1 MNPLNTQLEAALLE
15 AMHTGDWEAKDS
27 GSMLNIGTI
36 NAAENATV
44 NITLNSTEANAVQKD
59 EADKNKIV
67 PVP

>member
-1 MNPLNTQLEAALLE
+1 MLEEDEMTNPTMLEIAQA
-15 AMHTGDWEAKDS
+15 GDEGWVGIVEPIAKDS

-44 NITLNSTEANAVQKD
+44 NITLNST
-59 EADKNKIV
+59 DKNKIV